1 MSFIDFPYSDGELAG
16 QSIPHVHV
24 HILPRREGDFRE
36 NDDVYKELQ
45 SHDKQTSGWR
55 KEEEMIAEAKIFR
68 DYLES

>member
-1 MSFIDFPYSDGELAG
+1 MTCDFSCSDGELAG

-24 HILPRREGDFRE
+24 HILPRREGDFHD

-45 SHDKQTSGWR
+45 SHDKQKSGWR
-55 KEEEMIAEAKIFR
+55 TEKEMIAEAKIFR